1 MKKFVAK
8 VEIYLDDDPHVIE
21 AHGFVNTFYRPP
33 DRDDGPEMFFQVN
46 LPPSEEGNNASTL
59 AHELGHVVAHI
70 YKTNASQADDIAQK
84 VGGLL
89 SMVAPLNV
97 GDFKDAMFIKLEAEK
112 EAWEIARK
120 IYPDLNPADEKEAL
134 GSYEKGLKDAKF

>member
-8 VEIYLDDDPHVIE
+8 VDIYLDDDPHVVE
-21 AHGFVNTFYRPP
+21 AHGFVNTFVRPP
-33 DRDDGPEMFFQVN
+33 DRSDGPELFFQIH
-46 LPPSEEGNNASTL
+46 LPPDGNNPSTL
-59 AHELGHVVAHI
+59 AHELGHAVAHI

-97 GDFKDAMFIKLEAEK
+97 GDFKDAMAIKLAAEK

-120 IYPDLNPADEKEAL
+120 IYPDLNPADEREAL
-134 GSYEKGLKDAKF
+134 GSYEKGLKDAKY